1 MKITLKYIFLLL
13 LTFFIC
19 LSAFAQVNSKHVKVK
34 GYTKSDGTYVAP
46 YYRTAPNST
55 NRDNFSTKGN
65 TNPYTGIAG
74 WIEPDNK
81 INTLYSSYYTP
92 KTTSSKSE
100 NDEESTYEDRIYV
113 EDEFGQKSLYLKVA
127 DKRTFGIYNL
137 KNELILFLVV
147 NHRGDFRIFDTEGIY
162 IKTIFL
168 SDED

>member
-1 MKITLKYIFLLL
+1 MNISLKYIFLLF
-13 LTFFIC
+13 LTFFVCI
-19 LSAFAQVNSKHVKVK
+19 SSIAQVNTRHVKVK
-34 GYTKSDGTYVAP
+34 GYTKSNGTYVAP

-55 NRDNFSTKGN
+55 NKDNFSTKGN
-65 TNPYTGIAG
+65 TNPYTGTAG

-92 KTTSSKSE
+92 KTTSYKSE
-100 NDEESTYEDRIYV
+100 NNKNTYEDRIYV
-113 EDEFGQKSLYLKVA
+113 ENEFGQKSHYLKVV

-147 NHRGDFRIFDTEGIY
+147 NHRGDFRIFDTKGIY

-168 SDED
+168 NNEN